1 MTTGFTIPTNLVLNI
16 GSYANDST
24 GDDLRTAFDKVKN
37 TFTYFDQLY
46 NSIAAVEASSTAPAA
61 PIVGDLWWNSV
72 DGRLYV
78 YYGTNWIEANPV
90 SGSSSSLETDTNPKL
105 GGNLNLNNYFI
116 TGAGDVRATVWGLD
130 IRSINSS
137 VQTLLNNPSFTTTDL
152 GTFFSPATDI
162 FDLGTF

>member
-1 MTTGFTIPTNLVLNI
+1 MAIPSGLVINI

-37 TFTYFDQLY
+37 TFTYFDQQY
-46 NSIAAVEASSTAPAA
+46 SSISAVVASATAPAA
-61 PIVGDLWWNSV
+61 PAVGDLWWNSV
-72 DGRLYV
+72 DGKIYI
-78 YYGTNWIEANPV
+78 YYGTNWVDASPS
-90 SGSSSSLETDTNPKL
+90 SGSLSSLENDSNPVL

-116 TGAGDVRATVWGLD
+116 TGPGDVRATVWGLD
-130 IRSINSS
+130 IRSINAS

-152 GTFFSPATDI
+152 GTFFGPSTDI